1 MGTLRVF
8 FANVEQCALRAF
20 NANDFLSINGG
31 HLGELSKIF
40 GLAIGIRSDI
50 RHNDRR
56 HRRRDYAAQAGA
68 RNAFDAANAER
79 GTRQACACRTSG
91 KEALRL
97 PFFHQLAADHNGG
110 IFLFAHRFGRM
121 FGHANDLGRDCGGA
135 AVVRACER
143 LHDIGGPQEHDLQV
157 LVFGESGG
165 NTIEHNGRRIIAA
178 HGIDCDG
185 NVFG

>member
-1 MGTLRVF
+1 M
-8 FANVEQCALRAF
+8 
-20 NANDFLSINGG
+20 
-31 HLGELSKIF
+31 SKIL

-56 HRRRDYAAQAGA
+56 HGGRDYAAQAGT

-79 GTRQACACRTSG
+79 GTRQACACRASR

-97 PFFHQLAADHNGG
+97 PFFHQLAADHDGG
-110 IFLFAHRFGRM
+110 IFLFAHRFSGM
-121 FGHANDLGRDCGGA
+121 LGHANDLGRDSGGA

-143 LHDIGGPQEHDLQV
+143 FHDIGGTNEHDLQV
-157 LVFGESGG
+157 LVFSESSG
-165 NTIEHNGRRIIAA
+165 NAIEHNGRRVIAA

>member
-1 MGTLRVF
+1 MRALRVL

-20 NANDFLSINGG
+20 NANDFLGINGG

-56 HRRRDYAAQAGA
+56 HGRRDYATQART

-79 GTRQACACRTSG
+79 GTCQACACRASR

-97 PFFHQLAADHNGG
+97 PFFHQLAADHDGG
-110 IFLFAHRFGRM
+110 IFLFAHRFSGM
-121 FGHANDLGRDCGGA
+121 LGHANDLGRDSGGA

-143 LHDIGGPQEHDLQV
+143 FHDIGGTNEHDLQV
-157 LVFGESGG
+157 LVFSESGG
-165 NTIEHNGRRIIAA
+165 NTIEHNGRRVIAA